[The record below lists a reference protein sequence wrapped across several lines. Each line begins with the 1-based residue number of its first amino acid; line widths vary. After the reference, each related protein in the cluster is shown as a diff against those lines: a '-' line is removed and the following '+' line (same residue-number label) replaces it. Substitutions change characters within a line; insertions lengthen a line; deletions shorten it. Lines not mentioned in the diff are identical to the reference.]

1 MERSTV
7 RKVIRA
13 ASLSLLLAT
22 ATGVAGVEIVGASPA
37 MAQPDSPSNP
47 APAPGSDPT
56 DPPTTPS
63 PSPTPAPGGGLVP
76 VPGGIGLPTLPGA
89 P

>member
-22 ATGVAGVEIVGASPA
+22 ATGVAGLEIVGASPA
-37 MAQPDSPSNP
+37 MAQQDTPGGSNP
-47 APAPGSDPT
+47 APGVADPGDP
-56 DPPTTPS
+56 S
-63 PSPTPAPGGGLVP
+63 A
-76 VPGGIGLPTLPGA
+76 
-89 P
+89 

>member
-1 MERSTV
+1 MERSTI

-22 ATGVAGVEIVGASPA
+22 ATGVAGVEMVGASPA
-37 MAQPDSPSNP
+37 MAEPGGQGSNP
-47 APAPGSDPT
+47 VQGDQTDPQTSPTSTSAPAPG
-56 DPPTTPS
+56 
-63 PSPTPAPGGGLVP
+63 GVGGL
-76 VPGGIGLPTLPGA
+76 PGVGGVGGLGGLA

>member
-37 MAQPDSPSNP
+37 VADPAGAGSNP

-56 DPPTTPS
+56 DPPVTPT
-63 PSPTPAPGGGLVP
+63 PSPTPAPGGLPGVGGVGGL
-76 VPGGIGLPTLPGA
+76 GLPSVP
-89 P
+89 

>member
-37 MAQPDSPSNP
+37 VADPVGAGSN
-47 APAPGSDPT
+47 PAPGSDPT
-56 DPPTTPS
+56 DPPVTPT
-63 PSPTPAPGGGLVP
+63 PSPTPAPGGLP
-76 VPGGIGLPTLPGA
+76 VPGGVGGVVGGLPLA